1 MGDPVREQ
9 ILQATR
15 GIRPEDFRFTVTVYE
30 VPYDVYRIVCQGR
43 EGTLAFRITPAPE
56 KKVIIA
62 VFAAGTLTRE
72 DVQERIRHG
81 LE

>member
-1 MGDPVREQ
+1 MGDSTRER
-9 ILQATR
+9 IHQAAA
-15 GIRPEDFRFTVTVYE
+15 GVRPEDYRFTVTVYE
-30 VPYDVYRIVCQGR
+30 VPYDVYRIVCNGR

-62 VFAAGTLTRE
+62 VFSAGTLTRE
-72 DVQERIRHG
+72 EVQERVRHG